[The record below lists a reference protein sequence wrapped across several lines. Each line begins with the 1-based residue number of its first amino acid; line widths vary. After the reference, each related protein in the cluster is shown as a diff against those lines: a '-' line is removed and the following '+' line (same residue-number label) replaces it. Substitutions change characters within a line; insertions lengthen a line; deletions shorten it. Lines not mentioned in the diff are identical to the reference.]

1 MDKAKEASPKSPS
14 RSPLGSLDPAN
25 LVARALR
32 NTLDGTVD
40 SHGVIVPSE
49 TRSNR
54 IRIFAVALLLG
65 ISLLGA
71 ALLWWFLSASAAKQP
86 PLTPATEVARPARN
100 APIAT
105 KQPVPRNVESAQ
117 PEAQEQEGLQS
128 LQKSAGAGEPEAQ
141 FQLGNRYSEG
151 DGVPLDR
158 GMAVAW
164 WRQAAEQGHLMAD
177 VNLGI
182 LYRMGYIE
190 HVPVDWNR
198 VGQVFLEKAEAG
210 VTFYNPIMRQV
221 DFQMILAGCYR
232 NGCGVPGDPGKAV
245 YWFTRV
251 AERGDNGAMYYL
263 AEMFKGDRGLPRD
276 EAKVFYWI
284 EKSAQKGGFQAQCEL
299 AEMYLEGKGAPRNPE
314 AAAYWAH
321 RAAEGYGAVGGDGM
335 PQALLA
341 RMYHEGLGVEKDTA
355 NAVAL
360 CHKGIELGSIEAQQL
375 LDKILRRN
383 NEAVRKSPESFEEL
397 LQAAE
402 AGLATAQYQVAKLYL
417 MGKGTHRDGKK
428 GFYWMEKAAQAGN
441 AIAAEKTAEMY
452 AAGIYVARNFTQ
464 AAAWKDKAK
473 RLTASRPSAPVLDKA
488 RPEFY
493 GTR

>member
-1 MDKAKEASPKSPS
+1 MGQAAKKLTEPAPSS

-25 LVARALR
+25 LLARALHH
-32 NTLDGTVD
+32 TTDGANC
-40 SHGVIVPSE
+40 SPSPAAP
-49 TRSNR
+49 TDMRGPR
-54 IRIFAVALLLG
+54 IRIFAVALMVGTFLF
-65 ISLLGA
+65 GA
-71 ALLWWFLSASAAKQP
+71 MVLCRLFFAPTAKQP
-86 PLTPATEVARPARN
+86 ATAAEAARLAQTAAVAMQ
-100 APIAT
+100 
-105 KQPVPRNVESAQ
+105 QPKTNEAESTRSN
-117 PEAQEQEGLQS
+117 EKEELRSLEQ
-128 LQKSAGAGEPEAQ
+128 AAAAGEPEAQ

-151 DGVPLDR
+151 NGVTLDR

-190 HVPVDWNR
+190 HIPVDWKR
-198 VGQVFLEKAEAG
+198 VGQVFLEKANAG

-221 DFQMILAGCYR
+221 DYQMILAGCYR
-232 NGCGVPGDPGKAV
+232 NACGVPWDPQKAV
-245 YWFTRV
+245 YWFTKV
-251 AERGDNGAMYYL
+251 AERGDNGAMYYI
-263 AEMFKGDRGLPRD
+263 AEMLKGDRGLPRD

-284 EKSAQKGGFQAQCEL
+284 EKSAQNGGFQAQVEL
-299 AEMYLEGKGAPRNPE
+299 AKMYLDGKGAPRNPE

-321 RAAEGYGAVGGDGM
+321 RAAEGYGSIGGDGM

-341 RMYHEGLGVEKDTA
+341 RIYYEGLGVEKDTA

-360 CHKGIELGSIEAQQL
+360 CHKAIELGNVEAQQL
-375 LDKILRRN
+375 LDKILERN
-383 NEAVRKSPESFEEL
+383 NSAVRKLPESFEEL

-402 AGLATAQYQVAKLYL
+402 AGMATAQYQVAKLYL
-417 MGKGTHRDGKK
+417 MGKGVHRDGKK

-441 AIAAEKTAEMY
+441 AFAAEKTAEMY
-452 AAGIYVARNFTQ
+452 AAGIYVARDFAQ
-464 AAAWKDKAK
+464 AAAWKEKAK
-473 RLTASRPSAPVLDKA
+473 RLYDSRPSAPFLDKA